1 MKKVLVHG
9 SNESLEKFFSER
21 LSKKKYNCLGIL
33 QKTALELGLIEQQ
46 GGGGLRQK

>member
-33 QKTALELGLIEQQ
+33 QKTASELGSMNSR
-46 GGGGLRQK
+46 GGGG